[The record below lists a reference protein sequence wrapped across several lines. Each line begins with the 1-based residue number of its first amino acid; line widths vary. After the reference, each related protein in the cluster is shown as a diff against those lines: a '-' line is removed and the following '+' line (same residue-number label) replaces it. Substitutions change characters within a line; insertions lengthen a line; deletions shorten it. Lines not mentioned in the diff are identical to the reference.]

1 MELAF
6 DVIITDLDGT
16 LLNSDKQIS
25 KRNRDVLLQ
34 LQAMGVKLI
43 IASGRPRP
51 ELDGRQELLELEKY
65 DGLVLSYNG
74 ARVVQVNN
82 QKVVYN
88 HSIPI
93 ESARQVVQVT
103 RQFPVS
109 TVVAH
114 NNYSYVSDITID
126 RSTEEAFVSNQ
137 EVIHEPFLENI
148 LDFEPSKLLVT
159 GKHED
164 LYELSLVLKE
174 NFQNLDIMF
183 SDAAFL
189 EIMEK
194 EVSKGT
200 TLQTLCHDFGWDINR
215 VIAFGDNENDIDL
228 LKTAGHGVAMSN
240 AVPNVKAVADEVTL
254 SNDEDGV
261 AFCLEAHFGLTR

>member
-6 DVIITDLDGT
+6 DVVITDLDGT
-16 LLNSDKQIS
+16 LLNSGKTIS
-25 KRNRDVLLQ
+25 KRNSDVLLH
-34 LQAMGVKLI
+34 LQTMGVKVI

-74 ARVVQVNN
+74 ARVVQVSD

-88 HSIPI
+88 HSISI
-93 ESARQVVQVT
+93 ETAKKVVQIT
-103 RQFPVS
+103 RQFPIS
-109 TVVAH
+109 TVIAH
-114 NNYSYVSDITID
+114 NNYSYVSDTTIH
-126 RSTEEAFVSNQ
+126 RSKEEAFVSDQ
-137 EVIHEPFLENI
+137 EVVHEPYLEKI

-159 GKHED
+159 GKNED
-164 LYELSLVLKE
+164 LVELSLVLKE
-174 NFQNLDIMF
+174 SFDNLDIMF
-183 SDAAFL
+183 SDAVFL

-194 EVSKGT
+194 GVSKGS
-200 TLQTLCHDFGWDINR
+200 TLLTLCHDFGWDIKR

-228 LKTAGHGVAMSN
+228 LKTAGHGVAMDN
-240 AVPNVKAVADEVTL
+240 AVSRVKAVADEITL

-261 AFCLEAHFGLTR
+261 AVCLERHFRLRR

>member
-16 LLNSDKQIS
+16 LLNKDKKIS
-25 KRNRDVLLQ
+25 KRNQQVLLR
-34 LQAMGVKLI
+34 LQAMGVKVI

-74 ARVVQVNN
+74 ARVVQVRD

-93 ESARQVVQVT
+93 DRAKEVVQLT

-109 TVVAH
+109 TVIAH
-114 NNYSYVSDITID
+114 NQFSYVSDI
-126 RSTEEAFVSNQ
+126 SVEKSKEEASVSDQ
-137 EVIHEPFLENI
+137 VVIHEPYLEKI

-159 GKHED
+159 GKHDD
-164 LYELSLVLKE
+164 LVELSLVLKKRFE
-174 NFQNLDIMF
+174 HLDIMF
-183 SDAAFL
+183 SDKIFL
-189 EIMEK
+189 EIMEIG
-194 EVSKGT
+194 VSKGS
-200 TLQTLCHDFGWDINR
+200 TLLSLCSDFGWDIQR

-228 LKTAGHGVAMSN
+228 LKTAGHGVAMKN
-240 AVPNVKAVADEVTL
+240 AFDKVKSVAEEITL
-254 SNDEDGV
+254 SNDEDGGAV
-261 AFCLEAHFGLTR
+261 CLEKHFGFSN